1 MAETINT
8 SHFKNGMC
16 IELDGVVWKIIEFQ
30 HVKPGKGGAFVRTR
44 LKQMEGGKVVD
55 KTFRAGESMP
65 RVHTTVQDMQFLFD
79 DGANVVLMNTDTY
92 EQIGLP
98 RDGVAD
104 ELQYLKE
111 GDVVQLLSLDGRPAS
126 LQLPAAVEL
135 AVQSTEP
142 GVKGDTVSN
151 VTKPATL
158 ETGAVVAVPLFVN
171 VGDKIKVDPREKR
184 YIQRA

>member
-1 MAETINT
+1 
-8 SHFKNGMC
+8 
-16 IELDGVVWKIIEFQ
+16 
-30 HVKPGKGGAFVRTR
+30 
-44 LKQMEGGKVVD
+44 
-55 KTFRAGESMP
+55 
-65 RVHTTVQDMQFLFD
+65 MQFLFD

-135 AVQSTEP
+135 VVSSTEP

-151 VTKPATL
+151 VTKPAVL
-158 ETGAVVAVPLFVN
+158 ETGATVQVPLFVN
-171 VGDKIKVDPREKR
+171 EGETVRVDTRDGR
-184 YIQRA
+184 YLGRA

>member
-1 MAETINT
+1 M
-8 SHFKNGMC
+8 
-16 IELDGVVWKIIEFQ
+16 
-30 HVKPGKGGAFVRTR
+30 RTK

-135 AVQSTEP
+135 RRAVDRAGRQGRHRLQRHQGRPCSRRAP
-142 GVKGDTVSN
+142 TVQ
-151 VTKPATL
+151 
-158 ETGAVVAVPLFVN
+158 VPLFVN
-171 VGDKIKVDPREKR
+171 EGERVARRHARRPLPRACLSSR
-184 YIQRA
+184 